1 MSCIEYR
8 QRGAVACLKL
18 DRPDKL
24 NAITRVMLDDIER
37 HLADA
42 AADDDVRVVLLHG
55 EGRAFSAGY
64 DLDFEGYD
72 EDDKEAQLRADLK
85 RDFDSVMRF
94 WDFPKPVIAAVHG
107 FCLGYAMEIV
117 AACDI
122 VIAAEGCRFG
132 APEARFGSGII
143 CMLLPWMIGQKHA
156 RELLLVGSD
165 RVDSARAAEI
175 GLVNHVVPA
184 DNVFETALDMAGE
197 IALNDPV
204 SVRLTK
210 KALNLSVES
219 AGLRSALEQA
229 LEIDVEIEMTETPE
243 SIEFNRILDEEG
255 PKAAIAWRASRLPGA
270 AEDGP
275 A

>member
-1 MSCIEYR
+1 MSFIEYR
-8 QRGAVACLKL
+8 KDGGIARVKL

-24 NAITRVMLDDIER
+24 NAITRGMLDDIET

-42 AADDDVRVVLLHG
+42 ASDDDVRVVLLYG

-72 EDDKEAQLRADLK
+72 EGDKEAQMRADLQK
-85 RDFDSVMRF
+85 DFDSVMRF
-94 WDFPKPVIAAVHG
+94 WDSPKPVIAAVHG
-107 FCLGYAMEIV
+107 FCLGYAMEIA

-143 CMLLPWMIGQKHA
+143 CMLLPWMVGQKHA

-165 RVDSARAAEI
+165 RVDSTRAADM
-175 GLVNHVVPA
+175 GLVNKVVPA
-184 DNVFETALDMAGE
+184 DQLMDEALGIARDV
-197 IALNDPV
+197 ALNDPV
-204 SVRLTK
+204 SVQLTK
-210 KALNLSVES
+210 KALNLGVES
-219 AGLRSALEQA
+219 AGLRDALEQA

-255 PKAAIAWRASRLPGA
+255 PKAAIAWRAARLPGA
-270 AEDGP
+270 AE
-275 A
+275 